1 MAAERFVA
9 TATCRH
15 DTEFIAHR
23 LKVLGAGDLQPLLS
37 QHKVLFTFPLERVP
51 SLLSLARAQRV
62 FIALLAKET
71 TPEHPLFA
79 PDLEVLAGWAA
90 SVNWDRILRAW
101 AAIHSR
107 TPQTWTLDCK
117 RYGPHGCAARRIDKL
132 ALQQRLRAALH
143 TSLPQLHH
151 ESTAPDLLIVFN
163 VSGSLT
169 VAGIPILSQRPARP
183 TILHKGLHHSIC
195 WGLGAAARLQ
205 MGDVVLDPMCG
216 KGAVLFEAA
225 HHWDH
230 CVYIG
235 ADWDPSQLALARD
248 NVEGVDTVRTPK
260 QRQRWAKGTPA
271 QKAAAPRPTPNISL
285 LRADAR
291 DLPVRSGSVDAVL
304 CDLPFGRQHGSPEG
318 NVALYP
324 AVLSEVMRV
333 LRPAGRAVLLTDDAS
348 SRVLIAA
355 VGGSGLQLYRA
366 VPFEYCA
373 LHCVLHL
380 IQKPAPG
387 SADPGPG
394 FDDDLLA
401 RLEGG
406 AWADCKPRMDW
417 YRPKPG
423 RPD

>member
-1 MAAERFVA
+1 
-9 TATCRH
+9 
-15 DTEFIAHR
+15 
-23 LKVLGAGDLQPLLS
+23 
-37 QHKVLFTFPLERVP
+37 
-51 SLLSLARAQRV
+51 
-62 FIALLAKET
+62 
-71 TPEHPLFA
+71 
-79 PDLEVLAGWAA
+79 VLAGWAA

-151 ESTAPDLLIVFN
+151 EPTAPDLLIVFN

-169 VAGIPILSQRPARP
+169 VAGIPILSQRPDRP

-205 MGDVVLDPMCG
+205 MGDVV
-216 KGAVLFEAA
+216 
-225 HHWDH
+225 
-230 CVYIG
+230 
-235 ADWDPSQLALARD
+235 DPSQLALARD

-417 YRPKPG
+417 YRPRPG